1 MPDESRGRRPPNN
14 INGKIF
20 GKEMDELK
28 RIKRERL
35 KAILEFART
44 EEFVNQTALA
54 AWLGERGLGCDQG
67 QVSKDFDTLGLVP
80 YYDKYGKKRLGR
92 RSKIASEQIEE
103 RFVKIFQEAV
113 LAADRI
119 DNLVFIETVPGQGV
133 GVATI
138 IEAAGWQRE
147 VLTVSYGQ
155 STVTILCWND
165 DAADDVLDRIRE
177 GIL

>member
-1 MPDESRGRRPPNN
+1 MPVTNN
-14 INGKIF
+14 INGKIL
-20 GKEMDELK
+20 GKTTEELRK
-28 RIKRERL
+28 IKRERL

-44 EEFVNQTALA
+44 EEFVNQNALA
-54 AWLGERGLGCDQG
+54 AWLAERGLGCDQA
-67 QVSKDFDTLGLVP
+67 QVSRDFDILGLVP
-80 YYDKYGKKRLGR
+80 YYDRYGKKRLGR

-113 LAADRI
+113 LSADRV
-119 DNLVFIETVPGQGV
+119 DNLVFVETVPGQGI